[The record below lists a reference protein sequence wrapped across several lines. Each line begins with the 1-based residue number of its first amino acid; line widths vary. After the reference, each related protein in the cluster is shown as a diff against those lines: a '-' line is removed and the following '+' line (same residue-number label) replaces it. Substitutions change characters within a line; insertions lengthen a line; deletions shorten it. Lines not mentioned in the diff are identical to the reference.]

1 MMIAPVAR
9 LFSAMSFYFAYR
21 LAVQA
26 TPRHNS
32 DRKKE
37 NIMKVIK
44 SAAELA
50 KLEAGQKVIIESV
63 TNSTGQHYR
72 QVCYFASYN
81 KKYAAFDKAK
91 KWALQDLGE
100 VFINNIEGPSIN
112 WSLSTGMSL
121 GHPRGQVCI
130 YIVD

>member
-50 KLEAGQKVIIESV
+50 KLEAGQKDGHCKISAKCS
-63 TNSTGQHYR
+63 STTSKDRRLTGHYR
-72 QVCYFASYN
+72 PACHSVIHAVKFASTS
-81 KKYAAFDKAK
+81 
-91 KWALQDLGE
+91 
-100 VFINNIEGPSIN
+100 SIN
-112 WSLSTGMSL
+112 RHTHNCL
-121 GHPRGQVCI
+121 R
-130 YIVD
+130 